1 MAFFAE
7 SKYKESYQDL
17 GIIVDDYT
25 DFDMITGE
33 AYNTIQEIDN
43 AIMYGVGRY
52 ELDMIRE
59 GNEVIYTEG
68 MLDTIKDKISSIWDY
83 SKNWI
88 SSVWDKFITW
98 IESYIRGDK
107 EFLQKYEKQL
117 KENLKYLDK
126 NFSKTYE
133 YAKLISNPIMITN
146 DLINDYK
153 KKAQEVLDI
162 VDKSKNLKDAD
173 ANRTQLLAITTSV
186 IRTLDDACKELDV
199 DSRENVNT
207 TWIKK
212 NFNNIKTVLLM
223 DTAKIKKILKDA
235 VIAADEVSKKI
246 IKKTT
251 IDSIELSGD
260 RRNINTALIAAYRMT
275 SSKLS
280 RQLLWLNKNIIKG
293 IKGSKSDARSICR
306 VILNASKIKESTFE
320 SYFNI

>member
-25 DFDMITGE
+25 DFDMIACE
-33 AYNTIQEIDN
+33 AYNTIQEMDN
-43 AIMYGVGRY
+43 AIMSGIGRY

-68 MLDTIKDKISSIWDY
+68 MLDTIKDKISGIWDY

-186 IRTLDDACKELDV
+186 IRTLDDARKELDV
-199 DSRENVNT
+199 DSREDVTT

-235 VIAADEVSKKI
+235 VIAADEVSKK
-246 IKKTT
+246 
-251 IDSIELSGD
+251 
-260 RRNINTALIAAYRMT
+260 N
-275 SSKLS
+275 
-280 RQLLWLNKNIIKG
+280 NKENY
-293 IKGSKSDARSICR
+293 
-306 VILNASKIKESTFE
+306 N
-320 SYFNI
+320 

>member
-25 DFDMITGE
+25 DFDMIACE
-33 AYNTIQEIDN
+33 AYNTIQEMDN
-43 AIMYGVGRY
+43 AIMSGIGRY

-68 MLDTIKDKISSIWDY
+68 MLDTIKDKISGIWDY

-117 KENLKYLDK
+117 KGNLKYLDK

-186 IRTLDDACKELDV
+186 IRTLDDARKELDV
-199 DSRENVNT
+199 DSREDVTT

-260 RRNINTALIAAYRMT
+260 RRNINTALIVAYRMT

>member
-25 DFDMITGE
+25 DFDMITCE

-68 MLDTIKDKISSIWDY
+68 MLDTIKDKISGIWDY

-186 IRTLDDACKELDV
+186 IRTLDDARKELDV
-199 DSRENVNT
+199 DSREDVTT